1 MREIKF
7 RAWHHGEMLTQAIDT
22 PYGVSRLF
30 GFLDANGEHS
40 FDKVMQWTGLQD
52 SKGVDIYESDI
63 VEHSDT
69 KGFPSLSIGV
79 IEWDE
84 YRAQFSHSRY
94 SEEYLSGKVLT
105 VIGNIYEDKDL
116 IK

>member
-1 MREIKF
+1 MHE
-7 RAWHHGEMLTQAIDT
+7 GGAIECE
-22 PYGVSRLF
+22 VNQF
-30 GFLDANGEHS
+30 
-40 FDKVMQWTGLQD
+40 TGLQD